1 MKIRSLTPEQK
12 VVKLSDAHGLYIEVN
27 PNGRKTF
34 RLNYRWGKKQK
45 TLTIGPYP
53 EVTLREAR
61 EKREQARSLLR
72 QNIDPATE
80 KRRQKIEA
88 IAQAAASFEE
98 VAKEFIEKKRADGR
112 AESTVSKYEWC
123 LEAVGRDFRKT
134 AVSEITRR
142 QAFQVVK
149 RIADDGVHDK
159 AKRTACLIKEVMQHA
174 EHTGLIDHNP
184 TLSISRGLNAPQTI
198 HHAAITDMDTL
209 GKLLLQVKYCGS
221 EPLIKLGLRLL
232 SLTALRPGEVRFARW
247 SEFDFEDKSWT
258 IPAQRMKM
266 NREHVVP
273 LSTQALEVLEE
284 AKRYSTSGGYVF
296 ASKQNPD
303 VPISENTFTQILWR
317 QGWKGRH
324 TPHGFRTS
332 ASTYLHSK
340 RFDTLWVEAQLAH
353 KDSDP
358 IRAAY
363 NRGNFLEDR
372 REMMQHWAD
381 VLDEKIAKA
390 EREAIMAAGTN

>member
-1 MKIRSLTPEQK
+1 
-12 VVKLSDAHGLYIEVN
+12 
-27 PNGRKTF
+27 
-34 RLNYRWGKKQK
+34 
-45 TLTIGPYP
+45 
-53 EVTLREAR
+53 
-61 EKREQARSLLR
+61 
-72 QNIDPATE
+72 
-80 KRRQKIEA
+80 
-88 IAQAAASFEE
+88 
-98 VAKEFIEKKRADGR
+98 
-112 AESTVSKYEWC
+112 
-123 LEAVGRDFRKT
+123 
-134 AVSEITRR
+134 
-142 QAFQVVK
+142 
-149 RIADDGVHDK
+149 
-159 AKRTACLIKEVMQHA
+159 
-174 EHTGLIDHNP
+174 
-184 TLSISRGLNAPQTI
+184 
-198 HHAAITDMDTL
+198 
-209 GKLLLQVKYCGS
+209 
-221 EPLIKLGLRLL
+221 
-232 SLTALRPGEVRFARW
+232 
-247 SEFDFEDKSWT
+247 
-258 IPAQRMKM
+258 M

-353 KDSDP
+353 KESDP